1 MNTEPPAHPAG
12 TDTGRDMVPFEQ
24 LMLVE
29 ERPGFPMCFFLEC
42 RVSGPLD
49 ADLLRQAIT
58 AAAERHPL
66 LRSRVTRRCSRGRWL
81 PPDVRPALLW
91 RPVAGD
97 PWAPI
102 DLTHESG
109 VRIVVLADGLD
120 HHRVVMQVHHAT
132 CDGIAACEYFGD
144 IWACYAGLEPRP
156 FSAGRSG
163 RVALAP
169 AAPVLA
175 SGSGTSP
182 LDFARFIPTPLSCRP
197 RAGSSRSRPDAATV
211 APPYA
216 SLQFDA
222 PFTARL
228 RAAADRQG
236 LTLNDVL
243 VAAVMRAVVGWNAA
257 AGRRASNVR
266 IAMPVSMRAVGARLP
281 AANAIG
287 YAFLDRRSA
296 DCGEFAALAGSIGA
310 ATRWILDTGAAA
322 AFLGAL
328 DWLARRPGPLKI
340 LTRLPLCLS
349 SVVFSN
355 VGDTSRRMR
364 SGMPK
369 RDGRDAPGN
378 LVIDG
383 FLGVPPLRPQT
394 RAAVGGT
401 TYANALALT
410 CLCSA
415 TPDGRAGAAFFLEL
429 IRGELE
435 AFVAAE

>member
-1 MNTEPPAHPAG
+1 MNTEPPAPPAE
-12 TDTGRDMVPFEQ
+12 TDTGRELAPFEH

-29 ERPGFPMCFFLEC
+29 ERPGFPTCFFLEC
-42 RVSGPLD
+42 RVGGPLD
-49 ADLLRQAIT
+49 ADLLRRAV
-58 AAAERHPL
+58 AKAAERHPL
-66 LRSRVTRRCSRGRWL
+66 LRSRVARGRGQARWL
-81 PPDVRPALLW
+81 PPDVGPALLW

-97 PWAPI
+97 PWAPL
-102 DLTHESG
+102 DLRRESG
-109 VRIVVLADGLD
+109 VRIVVLDDGPD
-120 HHRVVMQVHHAT
+120 RHRVVMQVHHAT

-144 IWACYAGLEPRP
+144 VWAVYAGLEPRP
-156 FSAGRSG
+156 FSPGRSG
-163 RVALAP
+163 DVAP

-182 LDFARFIPTPLSCRP
+182 LDFAKFIPSPLSRRP
-197 RAGSSRSRPDAATV
+197 RAGSSGSRAHAV
-211 APPYA
+211 AVEPPYA

-228 RAAADRQG
+228 RAAADRHG
-236 LTLNDVL
+236 TALNDVL

-266 IAMPVSMRAVGARLP
+266 ITMPVSMRPVGARLP

-296 DCGEFAALAGSIGA
+296 ECGEFAALAGSIGA
-310 ATRWILDTGAAA
+310 ATRWILNTGAAA
-322 AFLGAL
+322 AFLGVL
-328 DWLARRPGPLKI
+328 GWLAKRPGLLKI

-355 VGDTSRRMR
+355 VGDISRRMR
-364 SGMPK
+364 SGVPK
-369 RDGRDAPGN
+369 RDGRDAPRD

-383 FLGVPPLRPQT
+383 FLGVPPLRPRT

-415 TPDGRAGAAFFLEL
+415 TPDGRPGAAAFLEL
-429 IRGELE
+429 IRADLE
-435 AFVAAE
+435 AFAAAE